1 MLGGAFLLAVLAAGD
16 GSALPWSSR
25 YDISNWSVAEGL
37 PQTSIT
43 SIAQDERGFLWLTTF
58 GGLVRFDGETFER
71 FGVGKGEAGGQRFT
85 AVACTGSTV
94 WVGAQDGA
102 LFRLDDWGRAPPV
115 RVPLGVD
122 VSEPVWALTAH
133 RGGVLVAAA
142 HAGTFSVGE
151 AVTRLDG
158 ELAFRV
164 VETPD
169 GAVWVMRHD
178 SIACVAG
185 CPAKPSFPIR
195 TPGDLWLEESG
206 EVAVSNADGLFV
218 VHDGELVNRAPQW
231 PISRGLF
238 DPGRSRRWLT
248 VGFGLLVQTSERTE
262 RVFLPPPRGQSKP
275 LDDWRTTVHVLF
287 VDRQGTVWVGT
298 DNAGLF
304 RVRDR
309 HLHHVTM
316 PDDTTASVALTA
328 PMADGGALVAG
339 YCGGLL
345 RLGSDEATLTR
356 VSGIAHDACV
366 FSLVPARDG
375 STWVGTAGQL
385 STFDGSSLTTR
396 FELAPSP
403 DGVGPEFKV
412 VLEHEGE
419 VWLGTSHGLW
429 QLAWRG
435 AALERVRVFT
445 HDDGLPGDLVTAVQ
459 PAPDGSLL
467 IGTTRG
473 IARLVGGKVERFLRK
488 EDDRRAIVRDIV
500 IDASGAVWL
509 ASYGEGLAYVPA
521 GPTPRAARWFGT
533 NEGFCSNELSRL
545 IPLEGQWWVNSN
557 SGLFRVSHQALE
569 AFVRGEAPLRC
580 QQLLSGEGNGGGHRA
595 GGLLASGVLAFPTVE
610 GVALVRPSEV
620 PPAPPPPMVFIERA
634 SLGGE
639 VVLEGSTAAPP
650 AHRDFEVRL
659 STPPDAFRS
668 GPLRVL
674 QTLKRNGV
682 IAHETVGTLEAK
694 YVDLDPGTWTFEV
707 RPEGMGPATPAVATL
722 HFTVEPRLW
731 ERLSTRVALL
741 AVLVLLV
748 LGSFQVLA
756 SRTRALAAALEA
768 RERSA
773 AAQRERDEVYKT
785 LFDGSPAPL
794 LAFHRG
800 ALVSLNPAALSLL
813 EAPGAPASL
822 PIADPT
828 QAASFTRWLDEP
840 LPDELEVSLR
850 TATGQ
855 HRLVRL
861 KQARLGVDASRVVVA
876 AIDVTAEREAAQE
889 REALLAR
896 TTNAQRLEALGRLAA
911 GVAHDFNNV
920 LAALQLELEEVRRL
934 PGSES
939 IVEEMQSGLDAGR
952 RLTRRFLVFGKEGG
966 PSDVIALDEGLR
978 RVHPMLVRLL
988 LPDVVLELSC
998 EAAEARVQLGAGH
1011 LDQLLLNLV
1020 VNAQEAI
1027 GARGAITVR
1036 TRLTEAP
1043 PAGHVVVPC
1052 GHGPFVELA
1061 VSDTGKGMAPQ
1072 TLARAF
1078 EPFFTTK
1085 EHGKGT
1091 GMGLAVVHGI
1101 ATRAQAG
1108 IVVGTSAAGTTI
1120 SLLFP
1125 RHDAPTTVAGAVA
1138 TPSVRAFT
1146 GRVLICEDTAPLR
1159 RALVRLFSGAG
1170 FEVVDVENGALGL
1183 AQFEKQP
1190 FQLVVTDLV
1199 MPELNGAQLIQA
1211 IRRSGS
1217 TVPIIIA
1224 SGYPTD
1230 ALEQLDDASRV
1241 GVKSIEKPWE
1251 TDALLALV
1259 RSLLTA
1265 S

>member
-1 MLGGAFLLAVLAAGD
+1 MLGGALLLAVLAASD
-16 GSALPWSSR
+16 GSELPWSSR

-122 VSEPVWALTAH
+122 VSEPVWDLTAH
-133 RGGVLVAAA
+133 RGGVLVAAG
-142 HAGTFSVGE
+142 HAGTFAVGE
-151 AVTRLDG
+151 TVTRLDG
-158 ELAFRV
+158 ELSLRV
-164 VETPD
+164 VETVD
-169 GAVWVMRHD
+169 GAVWTMRTD
-178 SIACVAG
+178 RIGCVVG
-185 CPAKPSFPIR
+185 CSTLTTLPIR
-195 TPGDLWLEESG
+195 TPGDLWLDQTG
-206 EVAVSNADGLFV
+206 EVAVSNAEGLFT
-218 VHDGELVNRAPQW
+218 VHDGVLVNRAPQW

-238 DPGRSRRWLT
+238 DSGSSRRWLT
-248 VGFGLLVQTSERTE
+248 VGFGLLVQTPERTE

-275 LDDWRTTVHVLF
+275 VDDWRTTVHVLF
-287 VDRQGTVWVGT
+287 VDRQGTLWVGT

-309 HLHHVTM
+309 HLHHVAL

-328 PMADGGALVAG
+328 PIVGGGALVAG

-345 RLGSDEATLTR
+345 RLGRDEATLTR
-356 VSGIAHDACV
+356 VPGVAHDACV
-366 FSLVPARDG
+366 FSLIPGRDG
-375 STWVGTAGQL
+375 STWVGTAGL
-385 STFDGSSLTTR
+385 LATFDGSTLTTR
-396 FELAPSP
+396 FELQPAP

-412 VLEHEGE
+412 VLERGND
-419 VWLGTSHGLW
+419 VWLGTSQGLW
-429 QLAWRG
+429 LLQWRG
-435 AALERVRVFT
+435 AVLERVRVIT
-445 HDDGLPGDLVTAVQ
+445 HEDGLPGDLVTAVES
-459 PAPDGSLL
+459 APDGSLL

-473 IARLVGGKVERFLRK
+473 IAKLVDGKVERFLRA

-500 IDASGAVWL
+500 TDASGVVWL

-521 GPTPRAARWFGT
+521 GTGPRSARWFGI

-545 IPLEGQWWVNSN
+545 IPLDGQWWINSN
-557 SGLFRVSHQALE
+557 SGLYRVSQQALE

-595 GGLLASGVLAFPTVE
+595 GGLLSSGVLAFPTVE

-620 PPAPPPPMVFIERA
+620 PPSPPPPMVFIERA
-634 SLGGE
+634 TLGGD
-639 VVLEGSTAAPP
+639 VLLEGSATASP

-668 GPLRVL
+668 GPLRVM

-682 IAHETVGTLEAK
+682 VAHETLGSLEAK
-694 YVDLDPGTWTFEV
+694 YVDLDPGAWTFEV
-707 RPEGMGPATPAVATL
+707 RPEGSGTATPAVATL

-731 ERLSTRVALL
+731 ERMSTRLALL
-741 AVLVLLV
+741 AVLLFLV
-748 LGSFQVLA
+748 LGAFQVLA
-756 SRTRALAAALEA
+756 SRTRALASALEA

-813 EAPGAPASL
+813 EVSAAPSHL
-822 PIADPT
+822 PFAD
-828 QAASFTRWLDEP
+828 AADATRFARWLEETAQA
-840 LPDELEVSLR
+840 ELELPL
-850 TATGQ
+850 ATGTGQ
-855 HRLVRL
+855 QRLVRM
-861 KQARLGVDASRVVVA
+861 KQARLGADASRVVVA
-876 AIDVTAEREAAQE
+876 AIDVTAEREAARE
-889 REALLAR
+889 REAMLTR
-896 TTNAQRLEALGRLAA
+896 TTNAQRLESLGRLAA

-966 PSDVIALDEGLR
+966 PSDVIALDDGLR

-998 EAAEARVQLGAGH
+998 EASAATVQLGAGH

-1020 VNAQEAI
+1020 VNAQEAM
-1027 GARGAITVR
+1027 GARGTIRVR
-1036 TRLTEAP
+1036 TRLLQSLP
-1043 PAGHVVVPC
+1043 SGHVVVPC
-1052 GHGPFVELA
+1052 GRGPFVELA
-1061 VSDTGKGMAPQ
+1061 VSDTGKGMDPQ

-1085 EHGKGT
+1085 DHGKGT

-1108 IVVGTSAAGTTI
+1108 IVVSTSGAGTAISVVFPQHDAASTSAP
-1120 SLLFP
+1120 S
-1125 RHDAPTTVAGAVA
+1125 APTPQRT
-1138 TPSVRAFT
+1138 AFT

-1183 AQFEKQP
+1183 QAFTTQS

-1230 ALEQLDDASRV
+1230 AMEQLDEASRV

-1251 TDALLALV
+1251 SDALLALV
-1259 RSLLTA
+1259 RSLLSA

>member
-1 MLGGAFLLAVLAAGD
+1 MSGGALLLAVLAASD
-16 GSALPWSSR
+16 GSELPWSSR
-25 YDISNWSVAEGL
+25 YDTSNWSVAEGL

-43 SIAQDERGFLWLTTF
+43 AIAQDERGFLWLTTF

-115 RVPLGVD
+115 RIPLGDD
-122 VSEPVWALTAH
+122 VSEPVWDLEG
-133 RGGVLVAAA
+133 RGHGVLVAAGR
-142 HAGTFSVGE
+142 AGTFAVGE
-151 AVTRLDG
+151 TVTRLDG
-158 ELAFRV
+158 ALSLRV
-164 VETPD
+164 VETAD
-169 GAVWVMRHD
+169 GAVWVMRTD
-178 SIACVAG
+178 RIACVRG
-185 CPAKPSFPIR
+185 CPGGTTLSIR
-195 TPGDLWLEESG
+195 TPGDLWLEQGG
-206 EVAVSNADGLFV
+206 EVAVSNGDGLFV
-218 VHDGELVNRAPQW
+218 VHDGALVRRAQW

-238 DPGRSRRWLT
+238 DVGSSRRWLT
-248 VGFGLLVQTSERTE
+248 VGFGVLVQTAERTE

-275 LDDWRTTVHVLF
+275 IDDWRTTVHVLF
-287 VDRQGTVWVGT
+287 VDRQGTLWVGT

-309 HLHHVTM
+309 HLHHVAL
-316 PDDTTASVALTA
+316 PDDTPASVALTA
-328 PMADGGALVAG
+328 PIEGGGALVAG

-345 RLGSDEATLTR
+345 RLERDEATLTR
-356 VSGIAHDACV
+356 VPGVAADACV

-375 STWVGTAGQL
+375 STWVGTSGRL
-385 STFDGSSLTTR
+385 STFDGSTLTTR
-396 FELAPSP
+396 FESERT
-403 DGVGPEFKV
+403 VGAEAPEFKV
-412 VLEHEGE
+412 VLERGDD
-419 VWLGTSHGLW
+419 VWLGTSQGLW
-429 QLAWRG
+429 RLQWRG
-435 AALERVRVFT
+435 PVLERLRVFT
-445 HDDGLPGDLVTAVQ
+445 HEDGLPGELVTAVE

-473 IARLVGGKVERFLRK
+473 IAKLVDGKVERFLRAQ
-488 EDDRRAIVRDIV
+488 DDRRAIVRDIV
-500 IDASGAVWL
+500 TEPSGEVWL
-509 ASYGEGLAYVPA
+509 ASYGEGLAWVPA
-521 GPTPRAARWFGT
+521 GVGPRAARWFGT
-533 NEGFCSNELSRL
+533 GEGFCSNELSRL
-545 IPLEGQWWVNSN
+545 IPLDGQWWINSN
-557 SGLFRVSHQALE
+557 SGLYRVSRQALE

-595 GGLLASGVLAFPTVE
+595 GGLLSSGVLAFPTVE
-610 GVALVRPSEV
+610 GVALVRPAEV
-620 PPAPPPPMVFIERA
+620 PPPPPPPMVFIERA
-634 SLGGE
+634 TLGGE
-639 VVLEGSTAAPP
+639 LVVDGTETASP

-659 STPPDAFRS
+659 STPPDAFRA
-668 GPLRVL
+668 GPLRVF
-674 QTLKRNGV
+674 QTLERNGV
-682 IAHETVGTLEAK
+682 VAHETVGTLEAK
-694 YVDLDPGTWTFEV
+694 YVDLDPGVWTFEV
-707 RPEGMGPATPAVATL
+707 RPEGMGRATAPVARL
-722 HFTVEPRLW
+722 HFTIEPRLW
-731 ERLSTRVALL
+731 ERTSTRLALVA
-741 AVLVLLV
+741 VVLLLV
-748 LGSFQVLA
+748 AAAFQVLA
-756 SRTRALAAALEA
+756 SRTRALGAALEA

-773 AAQRERDEVYKT
+773 AAQRERDDVYKT

-813 EAPGAPASL
+813 EASVAPAAL
-822 PIADPT
+822 PIAEAT
-828 QAASFTRWLDEP
+828 EAARFARWLDEP
-840 LPDELEVSLR
+840 APHELEVSLR

-855 HRLVRL
+855 LRLVRM
-861 KQARLGVDASRVVVA
+861 KQARLGADASRVVVA
-876 AIDVTAEREAAQE
+876 VIDVTAEREAARE
-889 REALLAR
+889 REAMLAR

-939 IVEEMQSGLDAGR
+939 IVEEMQAGLDAGR

-998 EAAEARVQLGAGH
+998 DAAAATVQLGAGH

-1020 VNAQEAI
+1020 VNAQEAM
-1027 GARGAITVR
+1027 GARGTITVR
-1036 TRLTEAP
+1036 TRVLEAP
-1043 PAGHVVVPC
+1043 PSGHVVVPC
-1052 GHGPFVELA
+1052 GRGPFVELA
-1061 VSDTGKGMAPQ
+1061 VSDTGKGMEPQ
-1072 TLARAF
+1072 TLSLAF

-1085 EHGKGT
+1085 QHGKGT

-1108 IVVGTSAAGTTI
+1108 IVVSTSGAGTSI

-1125 RHDAPTTVAGAVA
+1125 RHDAAPTVPAVA
-1138 TPSVRAFT
+1138 APARTPLT

-1183 AQFEKQP
+1183 EQFRKQP

-1230 ALEQLDDASRV
+1230 AMEQLDDASRV

-1259 RSLLTA
+1259 RSLLSA